1 MHWNNNLAVYEG
13 EEFTPFWIQWRA
25 FLYVYS
31 TTYHIQCWVRFY
43 FLSVFV
49 SLLFGSWSF
58 WKTLSWIYGHIPL
71 FCYVFYISFE
81 MVSFPCSNVSLL
93 IWIRFQVKK
102 KQFFRNF
109 LTINLFGV
117 VGSLIS
123 FCIISYGMLSIA
135 LLVVIVLVNFSTG
148 MSFVL
153 ICLPNLQLN
162 FSFASFLPVIT
173 MVACQ

>member
-1 MHWNNNLAVYEG
+1 
-13 EEFTPFWIQWRA
+13 
-25 FLYVYS
+25 
-31 TTYHIQCWVRFY
+31 
-43 FLSVFV
+43 
-49 SLLFGSWSF
+49 
-58 WKTLSWIYGHIPL
+58 
-71 FCYVFYISFE
+71 

-135 LLVVIVLVNFSTG
+135 LLVVIVLVNFSIG

-153 ICLPNLQLN
+153 ICLPNPQLN